1 MGFIVCLHFT
11 IQYALLLLYLCSY
24 FWHDSTMKTNEDYV
38 MEETNQTS
46 NQVKMTEQEQKK
58 VPNAFKQIM
67 NLKLMFLARFLQ
79 ATTITL
85 TSTSSYKTSE
95 LFFENPTGP

>member
-1 MGFIVCLHFT
+1 
-11 IQYALLLLYLCSY
+11 
-24 FWHDSTMKTNEDYV
+24 MKTNEDYV

-67 NLKLMFLARFLQ
+67 NLKLMFLSRFLQ
-79 ATTITL
+79 ATTITS
-85 TSTSSYKTSE
+85 TSTSSYTSSQNLRAFFSKTRQVLST
-95 LFFENPTGP
+95 TG